1 MKINIKKL
9 SKKQIVLVVIA
20 AIFIVILLSGT
31 IYCAVNG
38 ETPAQMIT
46 DIVKSNDEQI
56 IGKWENVTT
65 PGLSAYEFYDDG
77 NYDSYLSTFS
87 FQGNY
92 KIEGNKLTLSNP
104 SSNKT
109 VVYKV
114 SIKGDKMVLTLYE
127 EDGEESTELQRNEFE
142 RVEHLNMKSITDVL
156 GDLAKE
162 KETTENQDSD
172 ESKD

>member
-1 MKINIKKL
+1 MKVNIKKL
-9 SKKQIVLVVIA
+9 SKKQIILVVIV
-20 AIFIVILLSGT
+20 AILIAVLLGGT

-65 PGLSAYEFYDDG
+65 PGLSAYEFYEDG

-92 KIEGNKLTLSNP
+92 KIDGNKLTLSNP

-114 SIKGDKMVLTLYE
+114 NIKGDKMILTLFE
-127 EDGEESTELQRNEFE
+127 EDGQESTELQKNEFE

-162 KETTENQDSD
+162 NETSVAQDDNKTD
-172 ESKD
+172 E